1 MTAALHLRKTSA
13 GFDGFSL
20 SPYGGFFIGPTQ
32 LQLFEQAAL
41 GKLVLENLQGLF
53 HIIIKY
59 LYFQGHPSFLVMVDS
74 FLSPRIQLIRLRH
87 T

>member
-32 LQLFEQAAL
+32 LQLFEQAAF
-41 GKLVLENLQGLF
+41 GKLVFQNLKGF
-53 HIIIKY
+53 VDIIIDD
-59 LYFQGHPSFLVMVDS
+59 LDFQVDS
-74 FLSPRIQLIRLRH
+74 PFLLWIF
-87 T
+87 